1 MAGRIQIVNSAM
13 RGRIMV
19 EVNRRAQNFGLK
31 VSPKY
36 LAAAERQVVYAL
48 SEAERQFPQPVNIT
62 LSRVLARHFLTGGIV
77 HFNEDDALRYI
88 RLPVLKHHPQ
98 RREIFRV
105 EREIKQGRP
114 VEPSR
119 LRSAQDALY
128 FLPAEQA
135 QKWGIRHNIY
145 DVLDGSFFNCLIRA
159 FPLLGLVREGFKV
172 RYWPTPEQAIRNIR
186 FGILRAD
193 PDLEKE
199 ALEVE
204 GLIAAKQPIDPHRL
218 TRLRAQLLRL
228 GGRGVQ
234 SRVGGFRRSGFFA
247 DAEDALRQAFPLL
260 KLTTR
265 HQFLAGFD
273 LRDLDDL
280 RSLLLLAM
288 RKAGL
293 KDLVTGSD
301 WERVRLEPLD
311 FGYGEVIAF
320 RSLLKRID
328 RVMREARI
336 IGTNWKWK
344 KRGDQR
350 RFLQRAIVEVERS
363 AAQDG
368 IKQELH
374 TLRRKYGRI
383 SEDVVRWGSAWY
395 QKLGERIFLQI
406 LGTDIQTYLKSREFW
421 DK

>member
-1 MAGRIQIVNSAM
+1 MTGRIQIVDSAM

-31 VSPKY
+31 VSPRY
-36 LAAAERQVVYAL
+36 LAAAERQVDRAL
-48 SEAERQFPQPVNIT
+48 TEAERQFPQPVNIT

-77 HFNEDDALRYI
+77 HFNEDDVLRYI

-119 LRSAQDALY
+119 LRSAQDAIY

-135 QKWGIRHNIY
+135 QKWGINHNIY

-172 RYWPTPEQAIRNIR
+172 RYWPTPEQAIRNVR

-218 TRLRAQLLRL
+218 TRLRAQFLRL
-228 GGRGVQ
+228 RGHGVQ
-234 SRVGGFRRSGFFA
+234 SRVGGFRRSGFFT

-265 HQFLAGFD
+265 HHFLAGFD
-273 LRDLDDL
+273 LRDFDDL

-320 RSLLKRID
+320 RSIVKRAERIMIEMRILAPGWRSGVRGARRKLLQTA
-328 RVMREARI
+328 VLEREA
-336 IGTNWKWK
+336 TE
-344 KRGDQR
+344 Q
-350 RFLQRAIVEVERS
+350 
-363 AAQDG
+363 G
-368 IKQELH
+368 IKKELQA
-374 TLRRKYGRI
+374 LRKKFGHLN
-383 SEDVVRWGSAWY
+383 EDIIKLNSVWY
-395 QKLGERIFLQI
+395 RRLGGPLFIHL
-406 LGTDIQTYLKSREFW
+406 LGMSMPDYIKSKKFW